1 MTLNRS
7 FVKALGTEINDDRS
21 TVASLGLQWRQI
33 GWLAGDMTFGVNV
46 LHGLDLFGA
55 NGANAPLPSV
65 LGFDPHFLRLTY
77 QFQRNQPILG
87 PIGASMTLQ
96 GQYTAN
102 RLLSGEQ
109 ISFGGRSIGI
119 GTIVIALVGGW
130 VLGIN
135 PLTILGALSGGAPV
149 QVQQP
154 QGPAHKP
161 PADDQLA
168 RFVSTVLADTEDV
181 WREVFRQGGAQYAD
195 PKLVLFRG
203 ATPTA
208 CGTGQSAMGPFY
220 CPADQKVYIDL
231 GFYETLKNQLGA
243 PGDFAQAYVIAHEVG
258 HHVQNLLGISAQV
271 DRARGRVSKVEY
283 NHLSVKLELQA
294 DCLAGVWANRAQSAR
309 QILEQGDVESAM
321 NAASKIGDDAL
332 QRAGG
337 GAVVPDS
344 FTHGTSAQRQR
355 WFSTGLRTGSVKSC
369 DTFSAASL

>member
-1 MTLNRS
+1 MRWDGNRES
-7 FVKALGTEINDDRS
+7 DNVEDRRDE
-21 TVASLGLQWRQI
+21 G
-33 GWLAGDMTFGVNV
+33 GGG
-46 LHGLDLFGA
+46 G
-55 NGANAPLPSV
+55 
-65 LGFDPHFLRLTY
+65 
-77 QFQRNQPILG
+77 G
-87 PIGASMTLQ
+87 PV
-96 GQYTAN
+96 
-102 RLLSGEQ
+102 
-109 ISFGGRSIGI
+109 FGGRSIGI

-135 PLTILGALSGGAPV
+135 PLTILGALSGGSPV

-161 PADDQLA
+161 PADDKLA

-181 WREVFRQGGAQYAD
+181 WRDVFRQGGAQYTD

-309 QILEQGDVESAM
+309 QILEQGDVESV
-321 NAASKIGDDAL
+321 SY
-332 QRAGG
+332 
-337 GAVVPDS
+337 
-344 FTHGTSAQRQR
+344 THLTLPTNRE
-355 WFSTGLRTGSVKSC
+355 V
-369 DTFSAASL
+369 